1 MRNQQLKQGAAPYY
15 QHQVSQPVAAGTH
28 SKRGKLE
35 TIPHQHVGAG
45 GPTAPIPPATT
56 QNTPGGMTGSAS
68 KVFQNNSGPTISEA
82 AYFIQRVNKIL

>member
-15 QHQVSQPVAAGTH
+15 QHQASQSVAAGTH

-35 TIPHQHVGAG
+35 TIPHQQVGAG
-45 GPTAPIPPATT
+45 VPAPSIPPATS
-56 QNTPGGMTGSAS
+56 QNTPGGLTGSTS

-82 AYFIQRVNKIL
+82 AYFI